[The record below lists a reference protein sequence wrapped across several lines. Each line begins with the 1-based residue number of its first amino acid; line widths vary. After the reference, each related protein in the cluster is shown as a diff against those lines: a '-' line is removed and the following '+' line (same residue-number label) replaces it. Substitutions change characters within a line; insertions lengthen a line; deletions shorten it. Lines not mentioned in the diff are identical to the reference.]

1 MEQVLMSQE
10 RERDI
15 PNRLQECWAHSLGSS
30 LLILLKWGRGTRV
43 LLVVDFAISWAL
55 PKGKETLHFHVR
67 MWDTI
72 LD

>member
-1 MEQVLMSQE
+1 MSQKRE
-10 RERDI
+10 RETHTHI